1 MKYTTKQKLS
11 SHAIYIVLALL
22 IISIV
27 CIAIATSLATAKRN
41 AAQTTPPPPAATQTP
56 TTPAPTPEQ
65 QPPAS
70 TPDPEDPPQMV
81 FSQPVSAGRVIKGY
95 DEDVLVFSSTMG
107 DYRIHLGMDLL
118 AAVGDG
124 VKAVADGTVTAIEDH
139 PFLGKSVTVTH
150 ADGLAS
156 HYANLAIE
164 LAEGIAVGAE
174 VKAGDLLGAIGE
186 TAVSEMAEESHLHF
200 EMTRYGDPVDPNDY
214 LTFETSVEVSGE
226 YEG

>member
-41 AAQTTPPPPAATQTP
+41 AAQTTPSAPVATRTP
-56 TTPAPTPEQ
+56 TTTPTPEQ

-70 TPDPEDPPQMV
+70 GPDTSEPEKTV
-81 FSQPVSAGRVIKGY
+81 FSHPVSAGRVIKGY